1 MLQLATLSPQAC
13 SDARQE
19 TRSRRKA
26 RGSTWSLRTWTHLPP
41 PTPSQR
47 PAIHC
52 NEGRNWFSSRFH
64 LRHRQ
69 RRHGGA
75 SGRLVPCGTLHIS
88 GVPLSHRAVR
98 GLFEGH
104 VPGVERHVGSV
115 VAALRSPPCL
125 PRCVSASARIKGAPP
140 DPREGHFGRRYALS
154 AFVAVDPAHE
164 GIFCLLNDRSR
175 PTFPECPPRSRLLC
189 FPLPFS
195 CLQVHLAAVGG
206 GFDICLRN

>member
-1 MLQLATLSPQAC
+1 M
-13 SDARQE
+13 
-19 TRSRRKA
+19 
-26 RGSTWSLRTWTHLPP
+26 
-41 PTPSQR
+41 
-47 PAIHC
+47 
-52 NEGRNWFSSRFH
+52 
-64 LRHRQ
+64 
-69 RRHGGA
+69 
-75 SGRLVPCGTLHIS
+75 
-88 GVPLSHRAVR
+88 R

-104 VPGVERHVGSV
+104 VPGVERHIGSV

-195 CLQVHLAAVGG
+195 CLQVHLTAERV
-206 GFDICLRN
+206 GFDMCLQNQPILEESYVSGPP

>member
-1 MLQLATLSPQAC
+1 MSLA
-13 SDARQE
+13 
-19 TRSRRKA
+19 
-26 RGSTWSLRTWTHLPP
+26 WSLRKY
-41 PTPSQR
+41 
-47 PAIHC
+47 
-52 NEGRNWFSSRFH
+52 EGRNWFSSRFH
-64 LRHRQ
+64 LRRRQ

>member
-1 MLQLATLSPQAC
+1 MLLSGYATKDCSASLFFCFLLVGRTVDATLRGCVPQ
-13 SDARQE
+13 
-19 TRSRRKA
+19 
-26 RGSTWSLRTWTHLPP
+26 PP
-41 PTPSQR
+41 PALR
-47 PAIHC
+47 RGY
-52 NEGRNWFSSRFH
+52 EGRNWFSSRFH

-115 VAALRSPPCL
+115 VAALRSLPCL